1 MFYKIRNFLFL
12 LIFFVYISFICIYY
26 ISDENKKKIYLNRLT
41 INDNKQNK
49 DYSIH
54 FLKNDTNNV
63 IDYFS
68 SELEEKKIKKRY
80 FWELFKK

>member
-49 DYSIH
+49 DYSIP

>member
-49 DYSIH
+49 DYSIP

-68 SELEEKKIKKRY
+68 SELEEKKIKKRF